1 MTNEF
6 RVSPEI
12 QCELSSITQKIADDL
27 KEKLDEKNEALI
39 KEMVNL

>member
-12 QCELSSITQKIADDL
+12 QCTLSSITRKMADDL
-27 KEKLDEKNEALI
+27 KKKLDEKNEALT
-39 KEMVNL
+39 KEMVDL